1 MCFRDFFR
9 LQKSRLL
16 MIIYDEFVTLL
27 YIHFKYH
34 IFILG
39 VGHGFVTAG
48 VRN

>member
-1 MCFRDFFR
+1 
-9 LQKSRLL
+9 

-39 VGHGFVTAG
+39 VGHGFVTSG